1 MSYLIYIN
9 SHLVEQ
15 KDKTSFPLTK
25 QVNDIADLT
34 TRNSSFS
41 SSIKLP
47 RTAHNKRIFE
57 MVGNVGNQS
66 MLPYRKASCDVVDAD
81 TGQHLVYKGWAVLKE
96 TTEDYSLVIY
106 DGVIDFY
113 KAIENLTIT
122 EIGVSDLNH
131 IKNIDNIIETW
142 NDTTLPYRYNLADYN
157 GKNLTVDSYP
167 NIDFQVPSASVK
179 YIWNRIFSFLGW
191 TYSGSVFNH
200 EKFINLWLSYPKPV
214 SLETPIV
221 TPVTEQFGAYVTN
234 VVQYPVGDF
243 GLFYGSSTS
252 CVFLPDTSTAAI
264 DPAYY
269 IFLSGAVQEGLYRYS
284 FTAAV
289 FELASDTAGVITS
302 SRVMLQVRNSL
313 NTVVATHYVDISTP
327 NYKDIYLNVGERVLI
342 SLIRMDSNLNLVAN
356 ITPYSY
362 SVLSGGP
369 VTTTVVKIEGYSLG
383 FDQAF
388 IDYKVTDFV
397 REILVHFGLTPFK
410 DKYSKNIKFLT
421 SAELL
426 QSANV
431 TDWSDKNPVWLG
443 EQYILGKYAKR
454 NLFKYKYNDENQ
466 KHNNGFIRIDNE
478 NLNEE
483 VTIFQSKIFSPERL
497 KSQFLT
503 GSNIYKIW
511 EKEVK
516 DDATIEYKDLDGR
529 FYFMRSEK
537 INTSTTIGSTILGGE
552 ETNAWY
558 YRESHFRLDYNSILN
573 DWYSPMLAI
582 FNKAK
587 LVNATVKL
595 NILDFFNFDMSS
607 LIYIEQFSSYYW
619 VNKIKSFVKNRP
631 TPVELIEV
639 DYFTSGEIGNPDDP
653 IDYTIAIGVPIITG
667 CSISIPVTT
676 DYPSPGELELIV
688 YAGSFDVSAGT
699 VYTETIFLPVQTAA
713 IVAGSVT
720 FSLSQ
725 FPANPFGYKFG
736 VRINNMSAFEFIYSN
751 ISDAV
756 AIDGSCY
763 DEPTLTELEITA
775 VDTITENALTN
786 TYNIEFDSDVTLPV
800 MIMMRFYKTPTGGF
814 PPLFGGWSEYFSYFA
829 TANNFD
835 AEVSNIFGNPI
846 KFQIKIGT
854 VESAEFVL

>member
-1 MSYLIYIN
+1 
-9 SHLVEQ
+9 
-15 KDKTSFPLTK
+15 
-25 QVNDIADLT
+25 
-34 TRNSSFS
+34 
-41 SSIKLP
+41 
-47 RTAHNKRIFE
+47 

-66 MLPYRKASCDVVDAD
+66 MLPYRKASCDVVDVD
-81 TGQHLVYKGWAVLKE
+81 TGQHLIYRGWAVLKE

-106 DGVIDFY
+106 DGIIDFY

-131 IKNIDNIIETW
+131 TKNIDNIIETW
-142 NDTTLPYRYNLADYN
+142 DDTTLPYRYNLADYN
-157 GKNLTVDSYP
+157 GKNLTIDSYP

-191 TYSGSVFNH
+191 TYSGSIFNH

-214 SLETPIV
+214 SLETPIFS
-221 TPVTEQFGAYVTN
+221 PVTEQFGAYVTN
-234 VVQYPVGDF
+234 VVEYSVGN

-264 DPAYY
+264 DPDYY
-269 IFLSGAVQEGLYRYS
+269 VFPTGVVEAGLYRYS

-302 SRVMLQVRNSL
+302 SRVMIQVRNSL
-313 NTVVATHYVDISTP
+313 GVVSTNYVDISTA
-327 NYKDIYLNVGERVLI
+327 NYKDIYLNVGERVII

-356 ITPYSY
+356 ITPS
-362 SVLSGGP
+362 SASFLSGGP

-397 REILVHFGLTPFK
+397 REILVNFGLTPFK
-410 DKYSKNIKFLT
+410 DKYSKNVKFLT

-431 TDWSDKNPVWLG
+431 IDWSDKNPVWLG

-454 NLFKYKYNDENQ
+454 NLFKYKYNDENL
-466 KHNNGFIRIDNE
+466 KHNNGFITIDNE

-483 VTIFQSKIFSPERL
+483 ATIFQSKIFSPERL
-497 KSQFLT
+497 KSEFLT

-516 DDATIEYKDLDGR
+516 EDSTIEYKDLDGR

-537 INTSTTIGSTILGGE
+537 INTAITVGSTILGGDG
-552 ETNAWY
+552 TNPVY
-558 YRESHFRLDYNSILN
+558 YRESHYRLDYNSILN
-573 DWYSPMLAI
+573 DWYSPMLGI

-587 LVNATVKL
+587 IVNISVKL
-595 NILDFFNFDMSS
+595 TMLDFFNFDMSS
-607 LIYIEQFSSYYW
+607 LIYIEQLSSYYV
-619 VNKIKSFVKNRP
+619 VNKIKSFVKNKA
-631 TPVELIEV
+631 TQVELIEV
-639 DYFTSGEIGNPDDP
+639 DYFTQGQIGNPDEP
-653 IDYTIAIGVPIITG
+653 IDYTIAIGVPIITD
-667 CSISIPVTT
+667 CTISIPVTT

-688 YAGSFDVSAGT
+688 YAGSFDLFAGT
-699 VYTETIFLPVQTAA
+699 VYTETIFLPVQTSA
-713 IVAGSVT
+713 IVSGSVT

-736 VRINNMSAFEFIYSN
+736 VKINNTSAFQFIYSN
-751 ISDAV
+751 ISDVV

-763 DEPTLTELEITA
+763 DEPTLTELEITS
-775 VDTITENALTN
+775 VEIITENALTN
-786 TYNIEFDSDVTLPV
+786 TYNIEFDSDVALPV
-800 MIMMRFYKTPTGGF
+800 MIMMRYYKTPTGTF
-814 PPLFGGWSEYFSYFA
+814 PLMFGGWSEYFSYFA
-829 TANNFD
+829 TTNNFD
-835 AEVSNIFGNPI
+835 AEVSLIFGNPI
-846 KFQIKIGT
+846 KFQLKIGT